1 MGIFSSKKTY
11 KSFAVSQSMIDS
23 KDFKYSYQY
32 AITDS
37 IFDKSL
43 NLSDLIIGY
52 QQNDLPNI
60 MNKAYKRA
68 SNEDKYIFGLPKD
81 SYVLDSNKTLE
92 KEIYKQLGITDS
104 IYTQL
109 DRIDLTHAVWDILI
123 NQYGYDSNTNKL
135 TEDKLLNHI
144 ELYYTD
150 KNTEPSTDK
159 FIKLIVNTE
168 NTKAVIHY
176 TNINNTI
183 GSFDIDLSN
192 YVNDGLYIQVLYK
205 TDKLHSYTY
214 QTKEADLNELDEL
227 VDTVKGKG
235 EYYPRLYLKLGS
247 DYLNNYPDE
256 TKQAHTKRMARL
268 MNLDLENLTKELKK
282 SIDDDESSVK
292 TVYINM
298 ALAVNKNKSEQ
309 ITAKYLY
316 RYFRKIYNLAPN
328 NDTDTKHDIIEIIKD
343 NEFEHRIQI
352 NWIKRE
358 ELEGVVTN
366 KGEYL
371 VEQSDANHYV
381 SYQFE
386 DNKYIKFTINKLTC
400 FYEVKGKGDAK
411 CKGDDENLTIPLDR
425 AIVSDL
431 KIKERELLF
440 SRCLQMQMVILKTA
454 TVKWYQRAAFQNLTK
469 IAGIAISVFAAPVG
483 LGVMGTLQSIGI
495 GLATGYAVSYGL
507 DLISKVAVKLGISSK
522 AILAIALITGLALG
536 TKGNFNIK
544 DVKVKEVM
552 RTMRRSFDFYDKT
565 NQLKLKDIQKRYD
578 KLQDENKQHQEQL
591 LKTRELLNTGLL
603 PPSIDLIVNSNI
615 STIDLYETV
624 DEFYMKAY
632 MVDYSQLM
640 IDTVL
645 NYPQYALDLTKPII
659 TKKEYD
665 DGLYITR

>member
-92 KEIYKQLGITDS
+92 KEIYKRLDISES

-109 DRIDLTHAVWDILI
+109 DRIDLTHAVWDMLI

-135 TEDKLLNHI
+135 SEDRLLNYI

-150 KNTEPSTDK
+150 KNKEPSTDK
-159 FIKLIVNTE
+159 FIKLIANTE
-168 NTKAVIHY
+168 NTKAIIYY
-176 TNINNTI
+176 TNTNKTVE
-183 GSFDIDLSN
+183 SFDVDLSD
-192 YVNDGLYIQVLYK
+192 YINDELYIQVLYE

-214 QTKEADLNELDEL
+214 KTKEEDLNELDEL

-371 VEQSDANHYV
+371 VEQSNTNHYV

-386 DNKYIKFTINKLTC
+386 DNKYIKFTINELTC

-483 LGVMGTLQSIGI
+483 LGVMGALQSIGI

-507 DLISKVAVKLGISSK
+507 DLISQVAVKLGISSK

-544 DVKVKEVM
+544 DIKVKEVM
-552 RTMRRSFDFYDKT
+552 RTMRKSFDFYDKT

-659 TKKEYD
+659 IKKEYD